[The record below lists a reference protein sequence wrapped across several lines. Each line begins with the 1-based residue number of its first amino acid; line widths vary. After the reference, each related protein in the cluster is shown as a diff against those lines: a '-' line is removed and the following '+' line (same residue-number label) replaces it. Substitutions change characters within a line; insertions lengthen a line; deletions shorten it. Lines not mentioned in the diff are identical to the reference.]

1 MKLHFRQREN
11 VDREK
16 RTKMNGGTEMGD
28 SKRQRYLSADSCL
41 PFEAQPAP
49 GRSSCFSHTP
59 RRQLFSHEQL
69 CCKTGK
75 KKRGERREGGNK
87 AGCERGGGGRE
98 RVEEEEKRL
107 ICDEGIQ
114 EVCCK

>member
-16 RTKMNGGTEMGD
+16 RTKMNGGTELGD

-75 KKRGERREGGNK
+75 KRGKKEEKEETRQGVKEEGEGERE
-87 AGCERGGGGRE
+87 
-98 RVEEEEKRL
+98 
-107 ICDEGIQ
+107 
-114 EVCCK
+114 